1 MKQSTL
7 KVPNQ
12 VDFGFCPVGET
23 TKREVTVTNS
33 SREETTFVWLSKEPF
48 NIKPQHGTI
57 PGRKQQVFEIFFLPV
72 TASRFDG
79 TLICRFG
86 KDLLEKSELVAI
98 GVAKV
103 PHISLSTSYI
113 DFGRVPSSAKAS
125 QTITVHNSAPVP
137 ATVDITTDFNQF
149 VIQPTKLNLKPQG
162 TETVKISFHPMNFDF
177 YAFANIKFCTAGGNS
192 ANLRCEAYVTGPKV
206 TLDHSYLSLGNVQ
219 LKNFSSNIFN
229 IVNHS
234 KRRIFFQFLI
244 EPTSVFS
251 FDPIQGIL
259 PPNFSKSVRVTFTPQ
274 NPIAYYR
281 RVILIVHQHPPLA
294 IDVFGSAY
302 DTFTHPP
309 RFKAQQI
316 DWNHQIIS
324 QGLGN
329 KPPHL
334 LPKVTECQMPEVDYV
349 TGDLKRNKCTLNA
362 GEHIFD
368 ELFITRDLISLSS
381 NHFEFG
387 QCQRD
392 VSPDEQTL
400 SVKNNTESAVTL
412 FWQNSKDGFVT
423 ITPSTIEIQKKQT
436 ADIHLK
442 FNPKLEFQYM
452 GTTLEG
458 FCQYKE
464 MRSASIVDF
473 PTLPFLL
480 SPFCDGHTMDDVT
493 SFIPTMYTSHKTVV
507 FSGAIAGDS
516 KFQTFFVENRGD
528 CAFKFDARIVE
539 PEKPDRDSVQASSSA
554 FSVYP
559 QVGTIN
565 KGSFQIFVVKFS
577 PSQRGHYHAS
587 LFASINDS
595 PLNNFSV
602 NLKGDA
608 SVPGV
613 SFSVTGT
620 MFLHPVSLGSISN
633 QTIQI
638 TNDST
643 VPVKIEWKIPTIYQ
657 QLLIVKPQSAEIKS
671 REIIDCEWEFHPDSV
686 GEFRVEVV
694 CNVQA
699 LSNYSNEFVAHE
711 MLQYIFGPEAVHLDS
726 GLASSLKTVQHYPLT
741 VCTLVTDCI
750 VNSKPQNIDFGFVR
764 INSTATSTL
773 SISNHSDSQM
783 HFLLQPGNPSLKLLQ
798 FSPGDDVLPPRSSRE
813 IEVRFT
819 PHSPGDIADTILCSL
834 LNETIFQQNADT
846 SKHISQMA
854 IKSSASQICAVKGI
868 GCFPHLKIVDVFSPK
883 YSREEIWDET
893 SANQINSELNLLG
906 CDSLADD
913 LKSFV
918 IDFGHD
924 IVSSDPSLIYVKFQN
939 IGHIAF
945 NFSINFP
952 NDVSIDPEYWALPDE
967 IDPDQLKQDQIMQA
981 KLFKVSE
988 KKFHLEPNETTTV
1001 CFTYIHKFIESHHL
1015 PIVLSIQNGRIIKL
1029 LLRGT
1034 TLEPSVPHV
1043 VPIVSHF
1050 KLQPVPIGSIDPP
1063 IQILKLFNPSGTDA
1077 DYRFDLT
1084 QVQEVSERNHNF
1096 EIFRCLSPSG
1106 IIKSRSTAFVSFIFK
1121 PLEAIDYEVS
1131 ILCLITNGNNFT
1143 VTLSGRGVHTD
1154 FDECHVEWPIFP
1166 PKCLTIND
1174 VSPIVLSEQFID
1186 FGDLPVFARTDRLI
1200 FMDNISNE
1208 PLDYEADIVSDLV
1221 KIEPRKG
1228 LILPGKQ
1235 QILTL
1240 TIYSPDVPTIFCA
1253 PVPIYFDRQK
1263 KEDEITN
1270 NNSRSALHSRDSR
1283 TGRKKTATATST
1295 PKGKGRSNKSNKN
1308 TEIDDNN
1315 DNEQSNINNGG
1326 DEEYVDEVIA
1336 ADPPINSNMAGKG
1349 GRLATLKR
1357 LRERE
1362 ENWKSVGERTLEASQ
1377 RSKQNSSRLFSTH
1390 IGKRASSQSEDD
1402 IIDRQNGHAAVQ
1414 YFDVVFNAMS
1424 KNEYR
1429 EKYGSIDTYYFEAPT
1444 SSIDFATR
1452 QKEEVAD
1459 LLLGI
1464 IDSTIADEQQRKVT
1478 IQDAKLRQEHIPL
1491 FSQLYKEDPVIDIPQ
1506 AVVPNEKY
1514 IDNIHE
1520 VLGGIIDEIIVEAN
1534 DHKFN
1539 LEKEI
1544 IHVSGFKTMH

>member
-7 KVPNQ
+7 KFPSQ
-12 VDFGFCPVGET
+12 IDFGFCSVGET
-23 TKREVTVTNS
+23 AKAEITVTNS
-33 SREETTFVWLSKEPF
+33 TREETTFVWLSKEPYF
-48 NIKPQHGTI
+48 ITPQHGTI
-57 PGRKQQVFEIFFLPV
+57 PGRKQQVFQISFLPT

-86 KDLLEKSELVAI
+86 KDLLEKAELVAI

-113 DFGRVPSSAKAS
+113 DFGKVPSSAKAV
-125 QTITVHNSAPVP
+125 QTLTIHNSAPVP
-137 ATVDITTDFNQF
+137 ATVDIESDFNQF
-149 VIQPTKLNLKPQG
+149 IVQPTKIALKPEG
-162 TETVKISFHPMNFDF
+162 TETIKITFHPTNFDF
-177 YAFANIKFCTAGGNS
+177 YAFANIKCCTAGGNS
-192 ANLRCEAYVTGPKV
+192 ATLRCEAYVNGPKV
-206 TLDHSYLSLGNVQ
+206 TLDHTSLSLGNVQ
-219 LKNFSSNIFN
+219 LKNISSNIFN

-234 KRRIFFQFLI
+234 NRRIFFQFLI
-244 EPTSVFS
+244 DPTSVFT

-302 DTFTHPP
+302 DTFTRPP
-309 RFKAQQI
+309 RIKAQNI
-316 DWNHQIIS
+316 DWNHKIIS
-324 QGLGN
+324 EGLGN

-334 LPKVTECQMPEVDYV
+334 LPKVTECQMPEIDYI
-349 TGDLKRNKCTLNA
+349 TCDLKRNKCTLNS
-362 GEHIFD
+362 GSHIFD
-368 ELFITRDLISLSS
+368 ELFIQRDLISLSA

-387 QCQRD
+387 ACQRD
-392 VSPDEQTL
+392 VSPEPQTM
-400 SVKNNTESAVTL
+400 SVKNNTDSVVTL
-412 FWQNSKDGFVT
+412 FWQNNKDGFIT
-423 ITPSTIEIQKKQT
+423 ITPPVVEIPKKQT
-436 ADIHLK
+436 ADIQLK

-452 GTTLEG
+452 GSTLEG

-464 MRSASIVDF
+464 MRNANIVEF

-480 SPFCDGHTMDDVT
+480 APFCDGHTMDDVT
-493 SFIPTMYTSHKTVV
+493 SFIPTMYTSHKTII
-507 FSGAIAGDS
+507 FAGAIAGDS
-516 KFQTFFVENRGD
+516 KYQTFFVENRGD
-528 CAFKFDARIVE
+528 CAFKFEARIVE
-539 PEKPDRDSVQASSSA
+539 AEKPDKNSVQASSSA

-559 QVGTIN
+559 QIGTIN

-595 PLNNFSV
+595 PMNNFSV

-620 MFLHPVSLGSISN
+620 MFLHPVSLGSIST
-633 QTIQI
+633 QTMQI

-643 VPVKIEWKIPTIYQ
+643 VPVKIEWKIPSIYQ
-657 QLLIVKPQSAEIKS
+657 QLLIVKPQSTEIRS
-671 REIIDCEWEFHPDSV
+671 REVIDCEWEFHPDSV

-711 MLQYIFGPEAVHLDS
+711 MLPFIFGPESIHIDQALI
-726 GLASSLKTVQHYPLT
+726 SSLKTVQHYPLT

-783 HFLLQPGNPSLKLLQ
+783 HFLLQPGNSALKLLQ
-798 FSPGDDVLPPRSSRE
+798 FSPADDVLPPRSSRE
-813 IEVRFT
+813 VEVRFT
-819 PHSPGDIADTILCSL
+819 PHSPGDITDTVLCCL
-834 LNETIFQQNADT
+834 LNETVFQQADAA
-846 SKHISQMA
+846 KNLSQLA

-883 YSREEIWDET
+883 YSRDEVWNEI
-893 SANQINSELNLLG
+893 SVNNINTELNLLG

-913 LKSFV
+913 LKSFP
-918 IDFGHD
+918 IDFGYD
-924 IVSSDPSLIYVKFQN
+924 NVSADPSLIYIKFQN

-981 KLFKVSE
+981 KLFRVSE

-1001 CFTYIHKFIESHHL
+1001 CFTYLHKFIESHQL
-1015 PIVLSIQNGRIIKL
+1015 PVVLSIQNGRIIKL
-1029 LLRGT
+1029 ILRGT
-1034 TLEPSVPHV
+1034 TLEPSIPHV
-1043 VPIVSHF
+1043 VPHVTHF
-1050 KLQPVPIGSIDPP
+1050 NLEPVPIGSIDPP
-1063 IQILKLFNPSGTDA
+1063 IQILKLFNPSATDA

-1084 QVQEVSERNHNF
+1084 QVQEVSEHNHNF

-1106 IIKSRSTAFVSFIFK
+1106 IIKSRSTTFISFVFK
-1121 PLEAIDYEVS
+1121 PLEAIEYEVS
-1131 ILCLITNGNNFT
+1131 ILCLISNGNNFT
-1143 VTLSGRGVHTD
+1143 VSMSGRGVHTD
-1154 FDECHVEWPIFP
+1154 HDECIIEWPIFP
-1166 PKCLTIND
+1166 PKSLTIPD

-1186 FGDLPVFARTDRLI
+1186 FGDLPVFARTDRMI
-1200 FMDNISNE
+1200 FMQNISDE
-1208 PLDYEADIVSDLV
+1208 VLDYEADIVSDLV

-1228 LILPGKQ
+1228 QITPGGQ

-1240 TIYSPDVPTIFCA
+1240 TVNSPDIPTIFNA
-1253 PVPIYFDRQK
+1253 PIPIFFDRQQK
-1263 KEDEITN
+1263 VDDEE
-1270 NNSRSALHSRDSR
+1270 SVV
-1283 TGRKKTATATST
+1283 
-1295 PKGKGRSNKSNKN
+1295 N
-1308 TEIDDNN
+1308 TKRN
-1315 DNEQSNINNGG
+1315 DESNGG
-1326 DEEYVDEVIA
+1326 DDDYVDEVIA
-1336 ADPPINSNMAGKG
+1336 ADPPINSNLAGKG
-1349 GRLATLKR
+1349 GRLATLRR

-1362 ENWKSVGERTLEASQ
+1362 ENWKSVGERTLEATQ
-1377 RSKQNSSRLFSTH
+1377 RARQNSSRLFSTH
-1390 IGKRASSQSEDD
+1390 IGKRAPSQPIDEDA
-1402 IIDRQNGHAAVQ
+1402 DRQSGHAAVQ
-1414 YFDVVFNAMS
+1414 YFDVVFNAMA
-1424 KNEYR
+1424 KDDYR
-1429 EKYGSIDTYYFEAPT
+1429 DKYGSIDTFYFEAQDT
-1444 SSIDFATR
+1444 QKVTEEEVSR
-1452 QKEEVAD
+1452 QKEEVAE
-1459 LLLGI
+1459 LLQAI
-1464 IDSTIADEQQRKVT
+1464 VDYTVADEQQRKFT
-1478 IQDAKLRQEHIPL
+1478 MHDANLRKDHIPL
-1491 FSQLYKEDPVIDIPQ
+1491 FSQLYKEDPVVELER
-1506 AVVPNEKY
+1506 AEVPDVRYVDE
-1514 IDNIHE
+1514 IHE
-1520 VLGGIIDEIIVEAN
+1520 ILSGIIDEIIVETN

-1539 LEKEI
+1539 LNKEI